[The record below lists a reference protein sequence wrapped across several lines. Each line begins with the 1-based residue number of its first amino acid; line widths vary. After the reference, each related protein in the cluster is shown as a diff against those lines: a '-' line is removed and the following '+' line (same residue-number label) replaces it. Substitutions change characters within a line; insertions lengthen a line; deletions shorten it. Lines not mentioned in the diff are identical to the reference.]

1 LSARAAWRLETLGFA
16 NVFDY
21 MPGKID
27 WLAYGLPVEGEQKTS
42 PMLIARM
49 KRDFPQCGLSD
60 AVGEAKRR
68 AEQLGFGICPVV
80 NEKGIVF
87 GLIREDTWKGDPAVP
102 VGKIM
107 ESAPTTL
114 RPSYSAETATEF
126 LTTNGWNAVL
136 VTSSDGKLLGIFER
150 QGGEGKRH
158 LS

>member
-42 PMLIARM
+42 LMVIARM
-49 KRDFPQCGLSD
+49 KRDFPRCGLGD
-60 AVGEAKRR
+60 PVGEAKRR

-80 NEKGIVF
+80 NETGIVF

-107 ESAPTTL
+107 EFAPTTL
-114 RPSYSAETATEF
+114 RPSYSAEAATEF